1 MFKRLLSL
9 CFLQHHQD
17 VVNIGVRTVVLCPS
31 FVYTMVPNGIMS
43 DLIEKV
49 EIMSWYFTTVSLL
62 RNEAILWK
70 PSLRKELKTCV
81 LIIITYQVKFKN
93 SLHTSYYTCGNTK
106 RVSSYAGG
114 KMSYFISID
123 DLQNVGSYN
132 LCTMFQT

>member
-1 MFKRLLSL
+1 MFSSAPSGCSKHWCKNGCIVSFFRR
-9 CFLQHHQD
+9 HNDGTEWYNEWPYWKGWNH
-17 VVNIGVRTVVLCPS
+17 VVIFHYNIS
-31 FVYTMVPNGIMS
+31 
-43 DLIEKV
+43 
-49 EIMSWYFTTVSLL
+49 L

-106 RVSSYAGG
+106 RVSSYVGG

-123 DLQNVGSYN
+123 ALQNVGSYN
-132 LCTMFQT
+132 LGTMFQS